1 MGSETIYC
9 EMCGAQ
15 IPKIRAKTVFVEG
28 TVLWVCDQCYAR
40 LVKAKTPQ
48 LPMQSSR
55 SSLSPAGVGRTV
67 QRRVAM
73 KSSTLSSSSVG
84 TRRRTPQL
92 ERYELVEDFAQRIRS
107 ARERLGWS
115 VSTLA
120 EKVKESTTTIR
131 RIESGKLRP
140 TIDLARRLEEVLG
153 IKLLV
158 PAIEEETAG
167 VESAYTSKYVTL
179 GEIVAIRGKE
189 KGNA

>member
-1 MGSETIYC
+1 
-9 EMCGAQ
+9 MCGAQ

-28 TVLWVCDQCYAR
+28 TVLWVCDQCYAK

-48 LPMQSSR
+48 LTAQISKPSS
-55 SSLSPAGVGRTV
+55 SPAGVGRAI
-67 QRRVAM
+67 QRRVTM
-73 KSSTLSSSSVG
+73 KGSTPLLSNVS
-84 TRRRTPQL
+84 TRRRTAQL
-92 ERYELVEDFAQRIRS
+92 ERYDLVEDFAQRIRS
-107 ARERLGWS
+107 ARERLGWP

-158 PAIEEETAG
+158 PVVEEETG
-167 VESAYTSKYVTL
+167 VEGVRTSKYVTL
-179 GEIVAIRGKE
+179 GEIVAIRSKE